1 MPSSLVSP
9 KLSGPFEGIRLTELT
24 KRRGGR
30 LVLDRVT
37 LQARPGAVTGLV
49 GANGAGKSSA
59 VRLLL
64 GLDRPTGGTALV
76 CGRRYRDLER
86 PLHAVGAVLDSPT
99 AHPGR
104 TARAHLACLA
114 ASHGIG
120 RQRIAHLLEETGIAE
135 HADRRVHTFSL
146 GMRQRLAV
154 AAALL
159 GDPAVLVLDEPVNG
173 LDPAGIRWIRVLMRA
188 WAREGR
194 AVLVSSHLMGEMA
207 RTADRVV
214 VLRRGRVVADGTV
227 PDVVRSTGTDSLE
240 EAYRVLDEAAE
251 QVHS

>member
-1 MPSSLVSP
+1 MSATLTARQLAAGHGNVELFSGLDLV
-9 KLSGPFEGIRLTELT
+9 
-24 KRRGGR
+24 
-30 LVLDRVT
+30 V
-37 LQARPGAVTGLV
+37 APGDVTGLV

-120 RQRIAHLLEETGIAE
+120 RQRIANVLDEAGIAE
-135 HADRRVHTFSL
+135 HADRRVQTFSL

-173 LDPAGIRWIRVLMRA
+173 LDPSGIRWIRHLMRT

-214 VLRRGRVVADGTV
+214 VLRRGRVVAGGSLL
-227 PDVVRSTGTDSLE
+227 DVLRTTGADSLE
-240 EAYRVLDEAAE
+240 EAYLVLDAGGE

>member
-1 MPSSLVSP
+1 MPSSLDSP
-9 KLSGPFEGIRLTELT
+9 LLPAPVDGIRLTDVT

-30 LVLDRVT
+30 LVLDRVSFE
-37 LQARPGAVTGLV
+37 ARPGAVTGLV
-49 GANGAGKSSA
+49 GANGAGKSSV

-76 CGRRYRDLER
+76 CGRHYRDLER
-86 PLHAVGAVLDSPT
+86 PLHAIGAVLDSPT
-99 AHPGR
+99 AHPSR

-120 RQRIAHLLEETGIAE
+120 RQRIANLLAETGIAE
-135 HADRRVHTFSL
+135 HADRRVQTFSL

-173 LDPAGIRWIRVLMRA
+173 LDPAGIRWIRHLMRT

-194 AVLVSSHLMGEMA
+194 AVLVSSHLMGELA

-227 PDVVRSTGTDSLE
+227 PEVVRSTGTDSLE
-240 EAYRVLDEAAE
+240 EAYLALDARTG
-251 QVHS
+251 QVRS

>member
-1 MPSSLVSP
+1 MSSSFASP
-9 KLSGPFEGIRLTELT
+9 LLPTPVDGIRLTDVT

-30 LVLDRVT
+30 LVLDRVSFE
-37 LQARPGAVTGLV
+37 ARPGEVTGLV
-49 GANGAGKSSA
+49 GANGAGKSSV

-64 GLDRPTGGTALV
+64 GLDRPTRGTALV
-76 CGRRYRDLER
+76 CGRLYRDLER
-86 PLHAVGAVLDSPT
+86 PLHAVGSVLDSPT

-120 RQRIAHLLEETGIAE
+120 RQRIASVLAETGIAE
-135 HADRRVHTFSL
+135 HADRRVQTFSL

-173 LDPAGIRWIRVLMRA
+173 LDPGGIQWIRHLMRT

-214 VLRRGRVVADGTV
+214 VLRRGRVVADGSLLGV
-227 PDVVRSTGTDSLE
+227 LKSTGADSLE
-240 EAYRVLDEAAE
+240 EAYLVLDAGGE
-251 QVHS
+251 QVRS

>member
-1 MPSSLVSP
+1 MPSALDSP
-9 KLSGPFEGIRLTELT
+9 LLPARVDGIRLTDLT
-24 KRRGGR
+24 KRRSGR
-30 LVLDRVT
+30 LVLDRVSFEA
-37 LQARPGAVTGLV
+37 QPGAVTGLV

-59 VRLLL
+59 VRLML

-86 PLHAVGAVLDSPT
+86 PLHVVGAVLDSPT

-120 RQRIAHLLEETGIAE
+120 RHRIASLLETTGIAE
-135 HADRRVHTFSL
+135 HADRRVQTFSL

-173 LDPAGIRWIRVLMRA
+173 LDPAGIRWIRDLMRT
-188 WAREGR
+188 WAMEGR
-194 AVLVSSHLMGEMA
+194 AVLVSSHLMDEMS

-240 EAYRVLDEAAE
+240 AAYLALDSATE
-251 QVHS
+251 QVQP